1 MQIERLGYFLEVARA
16 GSIKRASEKI
26 NISQQALSQ
35 SMAAMEQ
42 ELGMALLERGK
53 KGVTLTAA
61 GEKVQEAAR
70 EICFIYE
77 NLIRS
82 LQKEES
88 AEKQIAIGIAP
99 YMESEY
105 YVKALNYV
113 KWKYPHSKIQMV
125 SAYDYEAAQLL
136 EQRSIDLA
144 MVSIKGNVDDFLVK
158 YPNLMFIEFKKLQL
172 FALINKKHK
181 VEKNKKISFSQIEKY
196 KLIIN
201 ELNDYDEEF
210 LSQVLD
216 IRGKA
221 KVVMMKSSHVM
232 QEMVAED
239 LAIGLAGKQDEVFD
253 EYKSRISCIE
263 LDLDK
268 NWGSKGVLFC
278 KDRAED
284 EMIQDIA
291 RALQDDRMLSKS

>member
-35 SMAAMEQ
+35 SMAAMEK
-42 ELGMALLERGK
+42 ELGITLFERGK
-53 KGVTLTAA
+53 KGVALTAA
-61 GEKVQEAAR
+61 GEKVQEAAS

-77 NLIRS
+77 NLTRN
-82 LQKEES
+82 LQEEES
-88 AEKQIAIGIAP
+88 AAKQIAIGIAP

-136 EQRSIDLA
+136 KQRSIDLA
-144 MVSIKGNVDDFLVK
+144 MVSIKGKVDDFLVK
-158 YPNLMFIEFKKLQL
+158 YPNLVFTEFEKVQL
-172 FALINKKHK
+172 FILINKKHK
-181 VEKNKKISFSQIEKY
+181 EAKKKKLSFAQLENY

-216 IRGKA
+216 IRDKIDT
-221 KVVMMKSSHVM
+221 VMMKSNHVM

-239 LAIGLAGKQDEVFD
+239 LAIGLAGKRDEVFD
-253 EYKSRISCIE
+253 EYKNRIACIE

-268 NWGSKGVLFC
+268 NWGS
-278 KDRAED
+278 
-284 EMIQDIA
+284 
-291 RALQDDRMLSKS
+291 

>member
-35 SMAAMEQ
+35 SMAAMEK
-42 ELGMALLERGK
+42 ELGITLFERGK
-53 KGVTLTAA
+53 KGVALTAA
-61 GEKVQEAAR
+61 GEKVQEAAS

-77 NLIRS
+77 NLIRN

-88 AEKQIAIGIAP
+88 AAKQIAIGIAP

-136 EQRSIDLA
+136 KQRSIDLA

-158 YPNLMFIEFKKLQL
+158 YPNLVFTEFEKVQL
-172 FALINKKHK
+172 FILINKKHK
-181 VEKNKKISFSQIEKY
+181 EAKKKKLSFAQLENY

-216 IRGKA
+216 IRDKIDT
-221 KVVMMKSSHVM
+221 VMMKSNHVM

-239 LAIGLAGKQDEVFD
+239 LAIGLAGKRDEVFD
-253 EYKSRISCIE
+253 EYKNRIACIE

-268 NWGSKGVLFC
+268 NWGSRGILFC

-291 RALQDDRMLSKS
+291 RALQDNRALPKS